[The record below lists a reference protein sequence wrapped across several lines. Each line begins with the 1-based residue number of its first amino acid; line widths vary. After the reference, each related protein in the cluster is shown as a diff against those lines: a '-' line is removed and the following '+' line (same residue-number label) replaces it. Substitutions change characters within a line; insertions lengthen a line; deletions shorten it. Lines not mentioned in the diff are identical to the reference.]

1 MLQLLLVRS
10 IYRDLFSASYQK
22 CTTECVQLFTGS
34 SLITTKKAS
43 SHSSSHLTT
52 TCPPSSSK
60 GSPISYAS
68 VSVSTPRGPSSLLS
82 KKNTES
88 KMNKLSISR
97 STSKILEYSEKQR
110 KRIGNTSFS
119 TRSLSALDRSSCTP
133 PARWSNSSSS
143 VSLSS
148 SLRTNQK
155 SKVSTTKYCTLQ
167 RNDAKVAPDLQKISG
182 SNLSHSLQ
190 SPEMKSPVKFSFRA
204 LEEFH
209 HVGLESP
216 KTGNASGLRMP
227 SPKIGYFDEVS
238 FSNILLFLLS

>member
-22 CTTECVQLFTGS
+22 CTTECVQFFTGS

-52 TCPPSSSK
+52 TCLPSSSK

-68 VSVSTPRGPSSLLS
+68 VSVSTPRAPSSLLS
-82 KKNTES
+82 KNTES

-97 STSKILEYSEKQR
+97 STSKILEYSEKQS

-119 TRSLSALDRSSCTP
+119 TRSLSALDRYSCTP

-155 SKVSTTKYCTLQ
+155 SKVSTTKYCTFQ